1 MAEFIE
7 VARGTLELYGV
18 PFDKGDLQVLAMIG
32 AAFEPAMRALD
43 DADIRELPLE
53 ADLDP
58 RRPPRRPAT

>member
-1 MAEFIE
+1 MTQFIDA
-7 VARGTLELYGV
+7 ARATLELEGV
-18 PFDKGDLQVLAMIG
+18 PFDEGDLQVLAMIG